1 MVIYVRKIKKK
12 NNQRGK
18 CSWSVVD
25 FCCERR
31 YGMNHTY
38 LNVFFFFWK
47 KNLFLF
53 SSIYLFVFFSQILI
67 NLHLT
72 TSIFVFFQWRQLL
85 VECSLHQRKAG
96 PGSWTC
102 TSPGVQVF
110 SKIKYIIQ
118 NKDCT
123 FMWPFRP
130 YSQLLA
136 QLALSHPLSSANW
149 GKNISYIY
157 L

>member
-1 MVIYVRKIKKK
+1 MYVKLRRKII
-12 NNQRGK
+12 NEENVADLWLIFAVNEGTV
-18 CSWSVVD
+18 WI
-25 FCCERR
+25 
-31 YGMNHTY
+31 TY
-38 LNVFFFFWK
+38 IWMFFFFFEK

-102 TSPGVQVF
+102 TCPGVQVF